1 MRTLPVKQSFWVKA
15 VAAQQLYLLLSLKP
29 WQKVQPW
36 GSSWLSCENVS
47 PNTKHS
53 PQHNLF
59 TADSLSESTSSV
71 SCLSHSPPCVSS
83 DAWLFGHN
91 TEHEEDHWSP
101 GRGDH
106 HWGDHLQEGE
116 CGGRKGWVWMLS
128 LLGYGIKKVP
138 KIFGVLKLVETFSW
152 LLRIASR
159 SRVKKK
165 KKKWHARRFP
175 LQTTS
180 SALKGAIQ
188 LGITHTVGS
197 LSQKAERDV
206 LMQDFVVVE
215 SIFFPR

>member
-1 MRTLPVKQSFWVKA
+1 MRTLPVKQSFLVKA

-59 TADSLSESTSSV
+59 TADSLSESASSV

-83 DAWLFGHN
+83 DAWLFWHN

-116 CGGRKGWVWMLS
+116 CGGREGWVLDA
-128 LLGYGIKKVP
+128 LA
-138 KIFGVLKLVETFSW
+138 T
-152 LLRIASR
+152 R
-159 SRVKKK
+159 
-165 KKKWHARRFP
+165 
-175 LQTTS
+175 LQN
-180 SALKGAIQ
+180 
-188 LGITHTVGS
+188 
-197 LSQKAERDV
+197 
-206 LMQDFVVVE
+206 
-215 SIFFPR
+215 